1 MSVGEICN
9 RQVIVAAPDESVT
22 ELVRLMREYHVGDV
36 VVVEERAGER
46 VPVGIVTD
54 RDIVIEVLAEDVEPL
69 RVAARDI
76 MSVDLQVGS
85 EHDEVMEVIKRMREH
100 GIRRLPI
107 VNDAGGLVG
116 IVSVDDLIDL
126 LAEHL
131 SDLAR
136 LVTIEQ
142 RRERTARS
150 S

>member
-116 IVSVDDLIDL
+116 IVSVDDLIEL